1 MFYNQANRDQT
12 TNIKEQVPTARQ
24 LNKKISV

>member
-12 TNIKEQVPTARQ
+12 TNIKEQVPTYRKTIKQ
-24 LNKKISV
+24 DN